1 MRILA
6 NQNFNFIRWRWH
18 AIALSVLIIAVGLT
32 TVVRR
37 GGLPLGIDFS
47 GGTVIELRFAQPV
60 GEQAVRNAIAPV
72 VKESVVQQVGQ
83 PGQNRIMVRLPMV
96 EGAEKGASLEGG
108 AKLVE
113 DTLRAANLGEF
124 KRENLEI
131 VGPVIGE
138 DLQRKGI
145 YATVFSLIGIMT
157 YIALRFRLS
166 FGVGAAVASVHDVL
180 VTLSILTLAGY
191 ELSLNVIAAIL
202 TLTGYGVNDQIVV
215 FDRVRENLRLNRKD
229 PMDVVINQS
238 VNQTLPRTVITA
250 GVTFLAVL
258 ALYLFGGDVL
268 EGFAFTMLVGI
279 ITSTYSTIYIASAV
293 AVVLSPQRVR
303 TGVAATAAGA
313 QKSPPAKSGAAPA
326 KSGGVPVKAGGAPAG
341 SKSSRRSS

>member
-18 AIALSVLIIAVGLT
+18 AIVLSVLIILT
-32 TVVRR
+32 GVWTIVSR

-47 GGTVIELRFAQPV
+47 GGTIIELQFSKPV
-60 GEQAVRNAIAPV
+60 SEEAVRNALAPV
-72 VKESVVQQVGQ
+72 VKESVVQQIGQ
-83 PGQNRIMVRLPMV
+83 PGQNRIMVRLPMAQGT
-96 EGAEKGASLEGG
+96 EQGASLEEG
-108 AKLVE
+108 AKQVQE
-113 DTLRAANLGEF
+113 AIRAANLGDF
-124 KRENLEI
+124 KPENVEI
-131 VGPVIGE
+131 VGPVIGD

-145 YATVFSLIGIMT
+145 YATIFSLLGIMT

-215 FDRVRENLRLNRKD
+215 FDRVRENLRLNRKE
-229 PMDVVINQS
+229 PMDVIINQS

-258 ALYLFGGDVL
+258 ALYLFGGEVL
-268 EGFAFTMLVGI
+268 RGFSFTMLVGI

-293 AVVLSPQRVR
+293 AVVLSPQRLR
-303 TGVAATAAGA
+303 AGTAAGA
-313 QKSPPAKSGAAPA
+313 AQKGA
-326 KSGGVPVKAGGAPAG
+326 PVKTGSAAVKTGGAPVG